1 MINTAEDEWDDDDAG
16 DWGDKAEVIEVR
28 ARGTSQGSS
37 VFVLCTLQ
45 DGNDKVE
52 AKIPAS
58 VQQRVEDDL
67 WELKLLAKYEA
78 GAPGMPLG
86 CPFCSRA

>member
-1 MINTAEDEWDDDDAG
+1 
-16 DWGDKAEVIEVR
+16 
-28 ARGTSQGSS
+28 
-37 VFVLCTLQ
+37 LQ

-78 GAPGMPLG
+78 GAPGM
-86 CPFCSRA
+86 CSAILITAP